1 MPLVPKTYD
10 RNLKSGKFYSTA
22 VIGAKGYNPTV
33 IEYYDAPISSGGNLV
48 KIEHIWH
55 GKRWSQD
62 ITCSGHGTPTYAV
75 TYSAWEED
83 TTYSG

>member
-1 MPLVPKTYD
+1 MPLVPKTYE

-22 VIGAKGYNPTV
+22 VVGSDGYNPTV
-33 IEYYDAPISSGGNLV
+33 VEYYDAPIGSGGNLV
-48 KIEHIWH
+48 RVEHIWN
-55 GKRWSQD
+55 GKKWIQD
-62 ITCSGHGTPTYAV
+62 VTSSGFGSPLYSI